1 MNDTEQ
7 RARNNRVLGLLLL
20 AAGAWILAGRFLLV
34 DFGRWLWPFW
44 VIVPG
49 VIITA
54 MGLRSDNRGGEGLVI
69 FGSIV
74 TTTGAVLFAQNLL
87 SHFESWAYA
96 WAVLFPGSIGVGQYL
111 WAKKMND
118 APRARDA
125 QHTMRVAAALFL
137 AFGVFFEL
145 VLGFSGLHWGPYGRV
160 ALGVLLIAGGAA
172 IYVTSTSNERRR
184 APQPPKPPV
193 PQPPVD
199 DLTPRP

>member
-20 AAGAWILAGRFLLV
+20 GAGAWILAGRFLLV

-44 VIVPG
+44 IVVPG

-74 TTTGAVLFAQNLL
+74 MATGAVLFAQNLL

-96 WAVLFPGSIGVGQYL
+96 WAILFPGSIGVGQYL
-111 WAKKMND
+111 WAKKTNNP
-118 APRARDA
+118 ARARDA
-125 QHTMRVAAALFL
+125 QRTMRVAAALFL

-172 IYVTSTSNERRR
+172 IYITSTGSDRQRSPQPLETSG
-184 APQPPKPPV
+184 PQPPP
-193 PQPPVD
+193 D
-199 DLTPRP
+199 DQTPRP